1 MKEVNTEGLNF
12 FGAFWIIHK
21 GLCLATLEN
30 LMKEWLGG
38 YHVVLKS
45 AKKVHVDRPILAI
58 VYKNIYH
65 KFLVFIALKG
75 AGSTEPGFPYL
86 YWYPDNCSIVSICP
100 IIFPHVVGRNFSVC
114 NRIINHNRMWK
125 SYLALEKYYVTQS
138 GYFRPVTAVA
148 LVMGIT
154 YWKL

>member
-1 MKEVNTEGLNF
+1 
-12 FGAFWIIHK
+12 
-21 GLCLATLEN
+21 
-30 LMKEWLGG
+30 MKEWLGG

-86 YWYPDNCSIVSICP
+86 YHLSNNYSIFLFTP
-100 IIFPHVVGRNFSVC
+100 LFLLT
-114 NRIINHNRMWK
+114 W
-125 SYLALEKYYVTQS
+125 L
-138 GYFRPVTAVA
+138 
-148 LVMGIT
+148 
-154 YWKL
+154 

>member
-1 MKEVNTEGLNF
+1 
-12 FGAFWIIHK
+12 
-21 GLCLATLEN
+21 
-30 LMKEWLGG
+30 MKEWLGG

-86 YWYPDNCSIVSICP
+86 YHLSNNYSKQSWNYMNLRFRLQSTPALKITEILLHISI
-100 IIFPHVVGRNFSVC
+100 
-114 NRIINHNRMWK
+114 K
-125 SYLALEKYYVTQS
+125 KL
-138 GYFRPVTAVA
+138 TAE
-148 LVMGIT
+148 
-154 YWKL
+154 